1 MEYVEGET
9 LEKLIKRCGRLEPK
23 TALEITS
30 QVVAG
35 LAAIHEQNLVHRDI
49 KPANIMV
56 RLKDG
61 GRLTAKI
68 IDLGLAKP
76 VVDAPTEAAISILG
90 AFAGTPAFA
99 SPEQFAGVP
108 VDIRSDL
115 YSLGVTLWD
124 MLTGNSPFRG
134 TPGEVMHQHQHAPIP
149 LERLE
154 DVPQP
159 MVVLLELLLEKD
171 PARRFQSP
179 TECLKAI
186 STITDAIDARRR
198 ITSETLKRTGSTVL
212 RAGTRK
218 PSVRSSPKK
227 ISVARLPITGSDLF
241 GREEDMA
248 FLDRAW
254 ANKDVNVVTI
264 VAWGG
269 AGKSALINHWLRRMA
284 AEHYRSASSFLAGR
298 STGRAPVE
306 RLPLSTNSLTRLLL
320 GFPIR
325 IRGSVRRGKRAKG

>member
-1 MEYVEGET
+1 MVSLKEGGP
-9 LEKLIKRCGRLEPK
+9 LI
-23 TALEITS
+23 T
-30 QVVAG
+30 
-35 LAAIHEQNLVHRDI
+35 
-49 KPANIMV
+49 
-56 RLKDG
+56 
-61 GRLTAKI
+61 KI

-76 VVDAPTEAAISILG
+76 VVDAPSDIAISTPG

-179 TECLKAI
+179 TECLKA
-186 STITDAIDARRR
+186 
-198 ITSETLKRTGSTVL
+198 V
-212 RAGTRK
+212 
-218 PSVRSSPKK
+218 P
-227 ISVARLPITGSDLF
+227 
-241 GREEDMA
+241 
-248 FLDRAW
+248 
-254 ANKDVNVVTI
+254 
-264 VAWGG
+264 
-269 AGKSALINHWLRRMA
+269 
-284 AEHYRSASSFLAGR
+284 
-298 STGRAPVE
+298 
-306 RLPLSTNSLTRLLL
+306 
-320 GFPIR
+320 
-325 IRGSVRRGKRAKG
+325 